1 MEEDFDF
8 DEILKESEELDEA
21 YAEVDEWEELYEVDE
36 LTEWTDFNDEEMFE
50 PTEYL

>member
-1 MEEDFDF
+1 MV
-8 DEILKESEELDEA
+8 DEFVDYEELDKAYYEEA
-21 YAEVDEWEELYEVDE
+21 YYEVDE

>member
-1 MEEDFDF
+1 MVDEFVEGEEY
-8 DEILKESEELDEA
+8 EELDEA
-21 YAEVDEWEELYEVDE
+21 YYEVDE